1 MIYMSEEKVD
11 LNDLLLL
18 RRQKLEKLEEL
29 GFDPF
34 GHSFA
39 QTIRAE
45 ELLEEYEQYDR
56 EKLQELNVAV
66 RIAGRIMTKR
76 IQGKAGF
83 AHIQDGSKR
92 IQLYIRADQVS
103 ENEFAAFELLD
114 LGDIIGVAGTVF
126 KTNQG
131 ELSVRV
137 GELLVLA
144 KSLHPLPDKYH
155 GLKDVELRY
164 RERYVDLIVNPE
176 VKETFILRSKIISAF
191 REYLDGRDYLEVE
204 TPTLHSIAGGAT
216 ARPFHTHHNTLDMEL
231 YLRIALEL
239 HLKRLIVGGIDRV
252 YEIGRVFRNE
262 GISTKHNPEFT
273 MLELYEAYADLD
285 TMMDITEGSL
295 SYVAQKVL
303 GTTTIDYQ
311 GVEINLAPKWERISM
326 VDAIQK
332 YRGVDL
338 LSVTTNEEA
347 HKLAKEHGLKVEPH
361 MSYGH
366 IVNEFFEEFVEE
378 KLIQP
383 TFIYGH
389 PIEVS
394 PLAKKNEQDPRF
406 TERFEFFIVGR
417 EHGNA
422 FSELNDPIEQR
433 ERFEAQLK
441 EKELGNDEA
450 HEMDEDFIHAL
461 EIGMPPTGG
470 LGIGIDRVVMLLT
483 NQASIRDV
491 LLFPLM
497 RDRG

>member
-1 MIYMSEEKVD
+1 MSEEKVD

-56 EKLQELNVAV
+56 EKLQEMNVAV

>member
-56 EKLQELNVAV
+56 EKLQEMNVAV

>member
-1 MIYMSEEKVD
+1 MEEERVD
-11 LNDLLLL
+11 LDDLLLL

-34 GHSFA
+34 GDSFA
-39 QTIRAE
+39 STTTAK

-56 EKLQELNVAV
+56 EELQEKNVAV

-83 AHIQDGSKR
+83 AHIQNGSDK
-92 IQLYIRADQVS
+92 IQLYIRMDQVS
-103 ENEFAAFELLD
+103 DNEFAAFDLLD
-114 LGDIIGVAGTVF
+114 LGDIIGVVGTVF
-126 KTNQG
+126 KTNKG

-137 GELLVLA
+137 KELHVLT

-191 REYLDGRDYLEVE
+191 REYLDGKGYLEVE

-216 ARPFHTHHNTLDMEL
+216 ARPFVTHHNTLDMEL

-239 HLKRLIVGGIDRV
+239 HLKRLIVGGIDKV

-262 GISTKHNPEFT
+262 GVSTKHNPEFT
-273 MLELYEAYADLD
+273 MLELYEAYGDME

-303 GTTTIDYQ
+303 GTTKIDYQ
-311 GVEINLAPKWERISM
+311 GIEIDLTPKWERISM
-326 VDAIQK
+326 IDAIKK
-332 YRGVDL
+332 YTGVDL
-338 LSVTTNEEA
+338 LNVKTDEEA
-347 HKLAKEHGLKVEPH
+347 YKLAKEHGLKIMPH
-361 MSYGH
+361 MSFGH

-389 PIEVS
+389 PIEIS
-394 PLAKKNEQDPRF
+394 PLAKKNKEDPRF

-422 FSELNDPIEQR
+422 FSELNNPIEQR
-433 ERFEAQLK
+433 QRFEAQLA
-441 EKELGNDEA
+441 EKDLGHEEA
-450 HEMDEDFIHAL
+450 HAMDEDFIHAL

-497 RDRG
+497 RDR

>member
-45 ELLEEYEQYDR
+45 GLLEEYEQYDR

-204 TPTLHSIAGGAT
+204 TPTLHNIAGGAT

-262 GISTKHNPEFT
+262 GISTRHNPEFT